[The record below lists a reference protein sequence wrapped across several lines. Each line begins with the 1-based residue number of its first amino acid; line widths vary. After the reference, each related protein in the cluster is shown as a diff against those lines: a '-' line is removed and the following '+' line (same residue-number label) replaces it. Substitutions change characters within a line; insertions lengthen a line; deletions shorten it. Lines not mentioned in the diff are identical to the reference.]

1 MIALLAIVIAA
12 AVLFLARS
20 KKSKPAP
27 APSGWRILYSTG
39 FPDAPTP
46 QGDGAI
52 GPEFLEAT

>member
-1 MIALLAIVIAA
+1 MMAAILLVILAA
-12 AVLFLARS
+12 LFLLTRS
-20 KKSKPAP
+20 KKSKQ

-52 GPEFLEAT
+52 GPEFWRGD

>member
-20 KKSKPAP
+20 KKSKP